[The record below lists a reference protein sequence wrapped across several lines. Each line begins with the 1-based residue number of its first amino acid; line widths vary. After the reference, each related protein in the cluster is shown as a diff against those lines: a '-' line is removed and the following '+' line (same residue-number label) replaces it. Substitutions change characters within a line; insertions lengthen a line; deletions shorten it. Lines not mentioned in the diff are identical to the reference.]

1 MYNEKLKRAYI
12 RVNYVS
18 KRKVQ
23 ESEGKA
29 EEVAQ
34 TRGWL
39 LLRDL
44 IPPQCFCTHI
54 TQAVKEPNSSLTPL
68 KERCREP
75 EVEEPSPKICLQRG
89 RGTDGGKSFF

>member
-1 MYNEKLKRAYI
+1 MNSTMYNKKLKRAYI

-18 KRKVQ
+18 KREIQ
-23 ESEGKA
+23 ESECKA

-44 IPPQCFCTHI
+44 IPPQMLLHAHNSGSKR
-54 TQAVKEPNSSLTPL
+54 TQLEPDTA
-68 KERCREP
+68 E
-75 EVEEPSPKICLQRG
+75 
-89 RGTDGGKSFF
+89 GKVQGAGS

>member
-1 MYNEKLKRAYI
+1 MYNEKLKQAYI

-18 KRKVQ
+18 KRRIQ
-23 ESEGKA
+23 ESEGKD
-29 EEVAQ
+29 EEMSQ

-39 LLRDL
+39 LLRGF
-44 IPPQCFCTHI
+44 IPPQSLCTPI
-54 TQAVKEPNSSLTPL
+54 TQVAKESDSSLTPP

-89 RGTDGGKSFF
+89 RGADGGESFF